1 MSGKMTKFVVGSIN
15 ISMTEKFTGI
25 ITSSVDGALEKQCH
39 DILSRIG
46 NEYVAVS
53 IVYFFAAIDTD
64 TYMTND
70 RILHSVTAAVF
81 PECPLVSCVA
91 QRPMSGRLVAEVV
104 YLKEYAVVERHE
116 DYTVLRSEDCVELLT
131 SGSHFPQTGDIGEQ
145 SVKVFDRIGNI
156 LASESFAVSDI
167 VRQWNYIDHITTVD
181 DGIQNY
187 QLFNDARS
195 DFYSSVD
202 WPNGYPAATGIG
214 CDAGGVTVVVY
225 AVKGF
230 KGADRPIDNPLQIPA
245 HKYSGNVLASG
256 KEVVRTTPKFER
268 GRLLGD
274 VVFVSGTAAIKG
286 ENSEFSDDARVQAK
300 EAIDVVE
307 HLVEPSNISKDCSGF
322 RFDLMRVYVRRPQDM
337 ATVRDA
343 FMAHFGN
350 ISLHFLTA
358 DICRPELLLELE
370 GVGHAF
376 H

>member
-1 MSGKMTKFVVGSIN
+1 MN

-25 ITSSVDGALEKQCH
+25 ITSSVDGALEEQCR
-39 DILSRIG
+39 DILGRID
-46 NEYVAVS
+46 NEYTVIS
-53 IVYFFAAIDTD
+53 IVYFYAAADTD
-64 TYMTND
+64 AYLLND

-91 QRPMSGRLVAEVV
+91 QRPMSGRLVAEVA
-104 YLKEYAVVERHE
+104 YLKESAVIERHE
-116 DYTVLRSEDCVELLT
+116 DYSVLRSEGCVELLT
-131 SGSHFPQTGDIGEQ
+131 CGIHFPLAGDIGEQ

-156 LASESFAVSDI
+156 LESESFKVSDI

-195 DFYSSVD
+195 DFYSSAD
-202 WPNGYPAATGIG
+202 WSNGYPAATGIG
-214 CDAGGVTVVVY
+214 CDAGGVTVAVY

-245 HKYSGNVLASG
+245 HKYSGKVLASG

-268 GRLLGD
+268 GRLLGNI
-274 VVFVSGTAAIKG
+274 VFISGTAAIKG

-307 HLVEPSNISKDCSGF
+307 HLVEPSNISKECSGF

-337 ATVRDA
+337 ETVRDV
-343 FMAHFGN
+343 FSAHFGN
-350 ISLHFLTA
+350 IPIHFLTA

-370 GVGHAF
+370 GIGFVLRHA
-376 H
+376 